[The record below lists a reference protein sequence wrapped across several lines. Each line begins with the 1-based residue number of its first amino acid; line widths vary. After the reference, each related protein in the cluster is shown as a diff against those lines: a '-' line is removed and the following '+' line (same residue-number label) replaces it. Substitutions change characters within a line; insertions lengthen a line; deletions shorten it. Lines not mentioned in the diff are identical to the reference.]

1 MWSLGSCKAGSCCGV
16 GNPSADTV
24 KIDPALFENAGKRGK
39 ENTAPDCCAPSSVSQ
54 VSRECREIRPA
65 GLDSE
70 ATEPDA
76 LPSLLQAQS
85 ANRMVKDQQQQQHQH
100 QYPQQQQ
107 EDEAAR
113 EAVEQVVS
121 AFQRHGLLSLVQEGS
136 CCLMKEQEKDEETT
150 WRETEQLEAERQ
162 DIQLKEA
169 NYREILAQE
178 FRDGLVHIQRVE
190 QDWIT
195 NKEFCAIRI
204 FRFTIHGMPHLVAVG
219 HKKGIWQVTHN
230 DAILETRSH
239 ETKPHK
245 DADHEIAFEIPAGDG
260 FLVHASLS
268 IQWSRSSLRA
278 AGWKYSLQVN
288 DVSVP
293 PCWKRR
299 IHPILVKMGAS
310 GMVRDVIPPE
320 VMC

>member
-1 MWSLGSCKAGSCCGV
+1 MWSLGSCKAASCCGV

-24 KIDPALFENAGKRGK
+24 KIDPALFENAGKTGK
-39 ENTAPDCCAPSSVSQ
+39 ENTEPGCCVPRSISP
-54 VSRECREIRPA
+54 VSRECREI

-76 LPSLLQAQS
+76 LPSLLHAQR
-85 ANRMVKDQQQQQHQH
+85 ANRMLKEQQQQLHQPQHQ
-100 QYPQQQQ
+100 QQQQ

-121 AFQRHGLLSLVQEGS
+121 TFQRHGLLSLVQEGS
-136 CCLMKEQEKDEETT
+136 CCLMKQEKDEEST
-150 WRETEQLEAERQ
+150 WREMEQLESERQ

-190 QDWIT
+190 QDWMT

-219 HKKGIWQVTHN
+219 HKNGIWQVTHN
-230 DAILETRSH
+230 DAILETRPH

-245 DADHEIAFEIPAGDG
+245 DAEHEIAFEIPAGEG

-268 IQWSRSSLRA
+268 MQWSRSALRA

-299 IHPILVKMGAS
+299 THPILVKLGAS
-310 GMVRDVIPPE
+310 GMVRDAIPPE